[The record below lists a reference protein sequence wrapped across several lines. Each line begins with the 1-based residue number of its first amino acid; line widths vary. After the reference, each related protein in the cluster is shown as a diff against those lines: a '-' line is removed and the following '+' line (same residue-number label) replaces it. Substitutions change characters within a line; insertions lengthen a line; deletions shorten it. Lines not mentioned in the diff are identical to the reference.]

1 MSFLKLLG
9 ALVMTGA
16 SIAMLVVDHTS
27 INRFGRVALFGII
40 VANVAIL
47 LDHCKNY
54 MKGNVL
60 KAEIQENAARITDW
74 LLDNGA
80 KFEQDG
86 VSERSLARGVGIST
100 EQARTAIDQLE
111 NREVVVRDPVAL
123 TDPPRFLVRP
133 GRSWT
138 STRDKLVGSADG
150 RYSPR

>member
-1 MSFLKLLG
+1 MLFLKLLG
-9 ALVMTGA
+9 ALVMTTA
-16 SIAMLVVDHTS
+16 SIAMLAVDHTS

-47 LDHCKNY
+47 LDHYKNY

-60 KAEIQENAARITDW
+60 KAEIQENAARITNW
-74 LLDNGA
+74 LLDNSA

-86 VSERSLARGVGIST
+86 VGERSLARGVGIST
-100 EQARTAIDQLE
+100 EQARTAIDRLE

-123 TDPPRFLVRP
+123 TDPPHFLVRP

-138 STRDKLVGSADG
+138 STRDKLVESADG
-150 RYSPR
+150 RFSPR